1 MDIVKHI
8 KQHTE
13 NLQTVCDRL
22 TAAQLK
28 NLKLAAIG
36 FYYQLPGF
44 EAVINKYIKISII
57 KDRLTADIINGNLEN
72 YQTAI
77 AKTDAEMDE
86 YADDYEEPEALDIF
100 ILEALDNAVTTTHN
114 PANVTGL
121 FIGIINTLDYYE
133 NFSDEPAYWNN
144 LLEQELAFQNELLI
158 TAGKDALSDH
168 SVYQKRYKDIDFA
181 VL

>member
-28 NLKLAAIG
+28 DLKPVVMG

-44 EAVINKYIKISII
+44 EAVIKKYIKISIT
-57 KDRLTADIINGNLEN
+57 KDQLTADIVKGNLES

-77 AKTDAEMDE
+77 EKTNAELDE

-100 ILEALDNAVTTTHN
+100 ILEALDNAVADTSA
-114 PANVTGL
+114 ANLVSLFTGV
-121 FIGIINTLDYYE
+121 INTLDYYE
-133 NFSDEPAYWNN
+133 NFSDEPGYWNN
-144 LLEQELAFQNELLI
+144 LLEQELAFQLEILSTMESNKPLSASIYQERYANVDF
-158 TAGKDALSDH
+158 TAL
-168 SVYQKRYKDIDFA
+168 
-181 VL
+181 

>member
-121 FIGIINTLDYYE
+121 FIGIINALDYYE

-144 LLEQELAFQNELLI
+144 LLEQELAFQHEILS
-158 TAGKDALSDH
+158 TAESNKTLPA
-168 SVYQKRYKDIDFA
+168 SVYQERYANVDFTA
-181 VL
+181 L